1 MRQVQTVYKTIQTV
15 TGYKTSDDRVFEN
28 AELAKKHQDY
38 LNYKEDF
45 YNVFDEIFEDYLEEF
60 NRDEL
65 PFNDMYLKETL
76 NFIVSNT
83 NLKELI
89 SKLQELDIK
98 HSKDK

>member
-1 MRQVQTVYKTIQTV
+1 MRQVETVYKTIQTV
-15 TGYKTSDDRVFEN
+15 TGYKTNDNRVFEN
-28 AELAKKHQDY
+28 ADVAKEHQDY

-45 YNVFDEIFEDYLEEF
+45 YNVLDEIFEDYLEEF

-65 PFNDMYLKETL
+65 PFNSRYLEETL

-83 NLKELI
+83 NLKDFI
-89 SKLQELDIK
+89 SKLQELNIK